1 QGMAGAFLEG
11 WRRNGIAFRIDDDAG
26 KGGSF
31 TATDFVAVRHR
42 PHPDSADR
50 TAVKVEVER
59 VEEVLGISRAIRD
72 RRLDR
77 KQRVAMDG
85 RVGEV
90 REVDARLQPHQVAL
104 GDRVQ
109 LSAVELWSK
118 DRELIGAQVKVE
130 GIDAQAG
137 LVAEAGATVAV
148 VGAT

>member
-42 PHPDSADR
+42 PNPDSAHR

-77 KQRVAMDG
+77 KQRVAVDG

-90 REVDARLQPHQVAL
+90 REVNTRLQPNQVAL

-118 DRELIGAQVKVE
+118 DRHPIGPSAKVE
-130 GIDAQAG
+130 GLHPQGGWARD
-137 LVAEAGATVAV
+137 
-148 VGAT
+148 